1 MALNFPPASAFF
13 RLPIAP
19 ENGFPQAFTLDF
31 NGKLYTLTLRVSF
44 LTLEPFKVWEA
55 GSHLSAERLVRRS
68 LDLPLNTAGAR
79 VPLPWE
85 VQGEPERQRYVLP
98 QEELYLT
105 VTLDRQNLPA
115 ELRRLEITRPVIG
128 IPFRLGDLQFLFQ
141 KIIIARGNLLG
152 PGEFGS
158 EVVAGVKVY
167 DG

>member
-1 MALNFPPASAFF
+1 MSLNFPPASAFF
-13 RLPIAP
+13 RLPIVA

-31 NGKLYTLTLRVSF
+31 SGKLYALTLRVSF
-44 LTLEPFKVWEA
+44 LTMEPFKVWEA

-68 LDLPLNTAGAR
+68 INLPLGTAGAR

-85 VQGEPERQRYVLP
+85 VQGEPERQRYTLP

-105 VTLDRQNLPA
+105 LALERPDLP
-115 ELRRLEITRPVIG
+115 EGLRRPEITRPMIG
-128 IPFRLGDLQFLFQ
+128 LSFRLGDLQFLFL
-141 KIIIARGNLLG
+141 KIYIARGNLLG
-152 PGEFGS
+152 AGEFGS